1 MLIKHQ
7 ESNLKGSF
15 FVEENSKLLA
25 ELTYAISEPDTL
37 IILHT
42 EVDIS
47 LKGKNMGYQLV
58 QEAAGY
64 ARKNNYKIVAYCTF
78 AQSVFKKKRVEFE
91 DVLKVNGE

>member
-1 MLIKHQ
+1 MQIKQQ
-7 ESNLKGSF
+7 ESSHKGSF
-15 FVEENSKLLA
+15 FIEENGKLLA
-25 ELTYAISEPDTL
+25 ELTYTVSEQDTL

-58 QEAAGY
+58 QQAADY

-78 AQSVFKKKRVEFE
+78 AQSVFKKKKEEFE
-91 DVLKVNGE
+91 DVLKGH

>member
-1 MLIKHQ
+1 MQIKQQ
-7 ESNLKGSF
+7 ELNHKGSF
-15 FVEENSKLLA
+15 FVEENGKLLA
-25 ELTYAISEPDTL
+25 ELTYAISVPDTL

-58 QEAAGY
+58 QQAADY

-78 AQSVFKKKRVEFE
+78 AQSVFKKKTAEFE
-91 DVLKVNGE
+91 DVLKSE